1 MAPRTVPL
9 TWRNVSVPDSSGALR
24 ALSSAN
30 EDLESS
36 ISGFGDLI
44 KQGTKEYV
52 DEETQQFITVL
63 NAAPDDETRKQMVA
77 VASQAFL
84 DTEQI
89 NKSVTDAEA
98 LDIRRAGEN
107 RAVAGE
113 QRDIA
118 GEQRDIATHKD
129 DLLTAALDRRVDSDA
144 NDIANA
150 EAARQKNTW
159 NAEAVYRQ
167 QVLTAKLEG
176 QAKAKQASILSE
188 SFESDLKGVYDS
200 EGTPDFANQYNILR
214 MTYQND
220 PKLSDKHKGALKTLR
235 DKAVDGMI
243 HSAPTTAFHGKVE
256 NNRRA
261 REVHEAAY
269 RTAAAGGTLLQA
281 EADKKAADKVLKETL
296 VPMGAEDLTVLAEN
310 VFKTGKL
317 TIGDLTR
324 AEASSIMTR
333 MLKSS
338 GLDANVKNIK
348 RAVDIA
354 LKTATQTEALV
365 IGSAAQSAAEGSIQ
379 QAKQEKVT
387 TAVTTA
393 QKYNRSVIAPVA
405 NSIMEHF
412 GEDNAEVTKDERLQ
426 KSTVAADIT
435 TMIAKLQTIDKWK
448 GMNKGELAL
457 QIGAFLKDN
466 ALINTTGTTTELAI
480 RDKSQWTGII
490 GLGTENEIA
499 DIGANNLD
507 RMMSQWQRTN
517 NLGSIRDRN
526 DRNAA
531 TTAEAAERIASLKK
545 QINTAEKVRD
555 GADQENRR
563 FAAARVIRILQKK
576 LTDLQK

>member
-30 EDLESS
+30 EDLERS

-52 DEETQQFITVL
+52 DEETQQFITTL

-118 GEQRDIATHKD
+118 THKD
-129 DLLTAALDRRVDSDA
+129 DLLTAALGRRTDSDA
-144 NDIANA
+144 NNIANA
-150 EAARQKNTW
+150 AAARTKSTW

-167 QVLTAKLEG
+167 QALTAKLQG
-176 QAKAKQASILSE
+176 QAKAEQARILSE
-188 SFESDLKGVYDS
+188 SFENDLKSVYRA

-243 HSAPTTAFHGKVE
+243 HSAPTTAFYGKVE

-269 RTAAAGGTLLQA
+269 RTAAGGTLLQA

-296 VPMGAEDLTVLAEN
+296 VPMGAEDLTLLAEN

-379 QAKQEKVT
+379 QDKQEKVT
-387 TAVTTA
+387 TEVTTA

-412 GEDNAEVTKDERLQ
+412 GEDNAEITEGERLQ

-435 TMIAKLQTIDKWK
+435 TMIAELQTIDKWK

-499 DIGANNLD
+499 DIGASNLD

-526 DRNAA
+526 AA
-531 TTAEAAERIASLKK
+531 NIAETAELNERIASLKK

-555 GADQENRR
+555 GADQEDRR